1 MFWSKDR
8 RRWLG
13 LILVVA
19 SLGTAWTIVS
29 SVPAGT
35 ASGPVAPSPRAGFA
49 APSFTLEDLDGEPRS
64 LADLQGKVVV
74 INLWASWCPPCRAEM
89 PALQNASTSYADED
103 LVILGVHMTAQDS
116 EAKARAFVSEYGL
129 TFPILLDR
137 AGEVGRLYQSR
148 ALPTTFFVD
157 REGIIR
163 QVVVGGPLSE
173 VTLLAT
179 IESLLG
185 EGGS

>member
-1 MFWSKDR
+1 MLWSGDR
-8 RRWLG
+8 RRWPG
-13 LILVVA
+13 VILAVA
-19 SLGTAWTIVS
+19 ILGTAWMIFS

-49 APSFTLEDLDGEPRS
+49 APPFELADLDGELLS
-64 LADLQGKVVV
+64 LTELQGKVVV

-116 EAKARAFVSEYGL
+116 EANARAFVSEYGL
-129 TFPILLDR
+129 SFPILLDR
-137 AGEVGRLYQSR
+137 VGEVGRLYQSR

-157 REGIIR
+157 RGGIIR

-173 VTLLAT
+173 VTLRST